1 MTEQVKSLRLRP
13 EEPEF
18 LNSQAFEQ
26 GQLFLRKDTN
36 ELVIMGDQRGGVAL
50 LKADLSN
57 ATTGLGVSVSAT
69 APADPRPGS
78 LWFDTDTGELFI
90 YFNDG
95 DSQQWIQPAF
105 PLITA
110 GSGGGAASLTVF
122 VAAASGNGNLSYNSA
137 TGQLTF
143 TPPDLSWTNITGKP
157 TLAAVATSGS
167 YNDLLN
173 RPATVANIQ
182 DLDNVTIGSVT
193 DGQVLKYNA
202 STSQWINASDLT
214 GAGGSGIG
222 LGDLSVTVATASG
235 SGSLAYNSSTGI
247 FTFTP
252 PSLAS
257 LITRSGIS
265 ATGDIS
271 YNNSTGVISF
281 NNITGYI
288 TRSGISVTTASAS
301 GSGSLAY
308 NNGTGVLTFTPPDLT
323 SGGSASNSFAT
334 IAVAGQTN
342 VAADSST
349 DTLTLVAGSNITIT
363 TDATTDTVT
372 IAAAGG
378 TASNSFA
385 TIAVAGQT
393 SVAADSA
400 TDTLTLVAGTG
411 ITITTNDSTDTVT
424 ITNTVTAGA
433 TEFTGLSDRSDLTVD
448 QFYLP
453 AITRLNTTNNGAS
466 AYRYDQYGTADN
478 PTVYALNGA
487 TIAFNLNVTG
497 HPFLIQTSGGSNYNE
512 GLTHV
517 TTAGVVTT
525 GASAQ
530 GKTSGTLYWKIPSSI
545 SGNYRYQ
552 CSIHGGMVG
561 IITIK
566 DFSAI

>member
-1 MTEQVKSLRLRP
+1 
-13 EEPEF
+13 
-18 LNSQAFEQ
+18 
-26 GQLFLRKDTN
+26 
-36 ELVIMGDQRGGVAL
+36 
-50 LKADLSN
+50 
-57 ATTGLGVSVSAT
+57 
-69 APADPRPGS
+69 
-78 LWFDTDTGELFI
+78 
-90 YFNDG
+90 
-95 DSQQWIQPAF
+95 
-105 PLITA
+105 
-110 GSGGGAASLTVF
+110 
-122 VAAASGNGNLSYNSA
+122 
-137 TGQLTF
+137 
-143 TPPDLSWTNITGKP
+143 
-157 TLAAVATSGS
+157 
-167 YNDLLN
+167 
-173 RPATVANIQ
+173 
-182 DLDNVTIGSVT
+182 
-193 DGQVLKYNA
+193 
-202 STSQWINASDLT
+202 
-214 GAGGSGIG
+214 
-222 LGDLSVTVATASG
+222 
-235 SGSLAYNSSTGI
+235 
-247 FTFTP
+247 
-252 PSLAS
+252 
-257 LITRSGIS
+257 
-265 ATGDIS
+265 
-271 YNNSTGVISF
+271 
-281 NNITGYI
+281 
-288 TRSGISVTTASAS
+288 
-301 GSGSLAY
+301 
-308 NNGTGVLTFTPPDLT
+308 
-323 SGGSASNSFAT
+323 
-334 IAVAGQTN
+334 
-342 VAADSST
+342 
-349 DTLTLVAGSNITIT
+349 
-363 TDATTDTVT
+363 VT
-372 IAAAGG
+372 IAAAGGG

-433 TEFTGLSDRSDLTVD
+433 TAFTGLSDRSDLTVD